1 MALRKNRLAWS
12 ISHALWMGA
21 FAVGGVA
28 SAADSPQNLPQDPAQ
43 SSTPAPAAPAKPAA
57 AADEQIVTVT
67 AQSRTQQAQAVP
79 IALQLV
85 TADQLDKLAANNLA
99 DINGYIPGLVID
111 ADQPT
116 QPGYSI
122 RGIGTSDFGIGT
134 DSPVGI
140 YIDGVYT
147 GKTGGALMNFNDTQR
162 VEVLKGPQGTLFGR
176 NSAAGAISVITH
188 EPGDDFE
195 GDAHVRLGQYGER
208 YVDAL
213 LNVPINDNLA
223 ARFTFVDHKTD
234 GWLTD
239 AATGQ
244 KLNAQSDWGMRAQLK
259 WESGQTKVLLSWEH
273 ENLDQD
279 ASVAIGV
286 VPVPA
291 AGMTPAFPANPATFI
306 NPLTAPVYND
316 VQGDRET
323 RDFDGVTLRIEHPL
337 SFATFNSTTAYR
349 HFTSGNLEGNDG
361 TNNIDTYLDT
371 NNIESNTTWQQEF
384 KLSGKNDTVDWL
396 SGISFFGESAHQTS
410 QVDTYTDTLNTLS
423 NNLYGF
429 PVYSQLQGAINQFG
443 LPVNLFGNSWQESM
457 INKGTYRSDAIYGD
471 AIWHLTPQVNLT
483 TGVRFTHDSKE
494 FSWYNPPRVADGLD
508 AALAE
513 LNQANF
519 FPTLVGLGAL
529 SQAQATAAQGA
540 LTQNIEFNNAAATNG
555 RVTMSNSW
563 SDVSPRLVLD
573 YKFAP
578 DMMVFGS
585 ATKGYQSGGFNA
597 LSVAGVYDPETVVN
611 YEVGIKS
618 YFREQHLLINAS
630 VFSYKFSNLQSLNL
644 VQNGSPIPSY
654 QVTSSDQVGT
664 GLDFEANWRP
674 TRDWKMSLSS
684 EYINQTYRN
693 YVSPDGTNLND
704 QAVGTPLW
712 SVGAML
718 DYTMRNVGNGSLDF
732 TLGQTYIGATRCNAD
747 SAYQGSCLTTPTFTV
762 GAAQN
767 RTDGRIG
774 WDADS
779 HKWGVAFYARNIF
792 DNRYVSSIGNSS
804 TTTLGTPY
812 ASITAP
818 RIVGIELHASL

>member
-21 FAVGGVA
+21 FAVGG
-28 SAADSPQNLPQDPAQ
+28 SAYAQQTTSPDTT
-43 SSTPAPAAPAKPAA
+43 SAKPAEKS
-57 AADEQIVTVT
+57 ADDQQVITVT
-67 AQSRTQQAQAVP
+67 AQSRTQQAQSVP
-79 IALQLV
+79 ISLQLV
-85 TADQLDKLAANNLA
+85 TADQLDKLSANNIG
-99 DINGYIPGLVID
+99 DINGYIPGLVVD
-111 ADQPT
+111 AGQPT
-116 QPGYSI
+116 QPNYTL

-134 DSPVGI
+134 DSPVGV
-140 YIDGVYT
+140 YVDGVYT

-176 NSAAGAISVITH
+176 NSAAGAISIITR
-188 EPGDDFE
+188 EPGDDF
-195 GDAHVRLGQYGER
+195 DAQAHVRFGQYGER

-213 LNVPINDNLA
+213 LNVPLGQDLA

-259 WESGQTKVLLSWEH
+259 WEAGKTKVILSWEH

-279 ASVAIGV
+279 ASVAIGI
-286 VPVPA
+286 VPLA
-291 AGMTPAFPANPATFI
+291 APGTTPAFPANPATYI
-306 NPLTAPVYND
+306 NPIGAPIYND

-323 RDFDGVTLRIEHPL
+323 RTFDGVTLRVEHPF

-349 HFTSGNLEGNDG
+349 HFVSGNLEGNDG
-361 TNNIDTYLDT
+361 TNSIATYLDT
-371 NNIESNTTWQQEF
+371 NNIESNGTWQQEF

-396 SGISFFGESAHQTS
+396 TGISFFGETAHQTS

-429 PVYSQLQGAINQFG
+429 PVYSQLQGAIDQFG
-443 LPVNLFGNSWQESM
+443 LPINLFGNSWQESM
-457 INKGTYRSDAIYGD
+457 INKGSYRSNAIYGD

-483 TGVRFTHDSKE
+483 TGVRFSHDSKE
-494 FSWYNPPRVADGLD
+494 FSWYNPPRTADGLD
-508 AALAE
+508 AAIAE
-513 LNQANF
+513 LNQASF
-519 FPTLVGLGAL
+519 FPTLVALGAL
-529 SQAQATAAQGA
+529 SPTQAAQAQGA
-540 LTQNIEFNNAAATNG
+540 LTQNIEFNNAAATYAK
-555 RVTMSNSW
+555 VSMSNSW

-573 YKFAP
+573 YKITP
-578 DMMVFGS
+578 DTMVFGS
-585 ATKGYQSGGFNA
+585 VTKGYQSGGFNA
-597 LSVAGVYDPETVVN
+597 LAVAGVYSPETVLN
-611 YEVGIKS
+611 YEAGIKS
-618 YFREQHLLINAS
+618 YFREQHLLLNAS

-654 QVTSSDQVGT
+654 QVTSSDQYGT

-674 TRDWKMSLSS
+674 TRDWKLSFSS
-684 EYINQTYRN
+684 EYINQTYGN
-693 YVSPDGTNLND
+693 YTSPDGVSLDN

-712 SVGAML
+712 SAAATI
-718 DYTMRNVGNGSLDF
+718 DYTLRNVANGSMNF
-732 TLGQTYIGATRCNAD
+732 MLGQTYIGAERCNAD
-747 SAYQGSCLTTPTFTV
+747 SAYQGSCLSTPSFTV

-767 RTDGRIG
+767 HTDGRIG
-774 WDADS
+774 WEADT

-792 DNRYVSSIGNSS
+792 NNRYVQSIGNTSAS
-804 TTTLGTPY
+804 TLGTPY

-818 RIVGIELHASL
+818 RIVGVEAHIGL

>member
-21 FAVGGVA
+21 FAVGGA
-28 SAADSPQNLPQDPAQ
+28 ANAADAPQDAAQ
-43 SSTPAPAAPAKPAA
+43 SSAPDAAKAKN
-57 AADEQIVTVT
+57 ADEQIITVT
-67 AQSRTQQAQAVP
+67 AQSRSQQAQAVP
-79 IALQLV
+79 ISLQLV
-85 TADQLDKLAANNLA
+85 TAEQFEKLAANNLA
-99 DINGYIPGLVID
+99 DVNGYIPGLVID

-140 YIDGVYT
+140 YVDGVYT

-176 NSAAGAISVITH
+176 NSAAGAISVVTH
-188 EPGDDFE
+188 EPGADF
-195 GDAHVRLGQYGER
+195 DADGHVRIGQYGER

-244 KLNAQSDWGMRAQLK
+244 KLNAQSDWGMRASLK
-259 WESGQTKVLLSWEH
+259 WEAGQTKVLLSYEH
-273 ENLDQD
+273 ESLDQD
-279 ASVAIGV
+279 ASVAIGI

-291 AGMTPAFPANPATFI
+291 AGATPAFPPNPASYI
-306 NPLTAPVYND
+306 NPLTAPIYND
-316 VQGDRET
+316 VQGNRET

-337 SFATFNSTTAYR
+337 SFATFNSTTGYR

-361 TNNIDTYLDT
+361 TNNIATYLDT

-384 KLSGKNDTVDWL
+384 KLSGKNDMVDWL
-396 SGISFFGESAHQTS
+396 TGISFFGESAHQTS

-423 NNLYGF
+423 NNLYGL
-429 PVYSQLQGAINQFG
+429 PIYSVLQGAIGQFG

-471 AIWHLTPQVNLT
+471 AIWHLTPQMNLT
-483 TGVRFTHDSKE
+483 TGVRYTRDSKD
-494 FSWYNPPRVADGLD
+494 FSWYNPPRSADGLD

-519 FPTLVGLGAL
+519 FPTLVQVGAL

-540 LTQNIEFNNAAATNG
+540 LTQNIEFNNAAATAG

-563 SDVSPRLVLD
+563 SNVSPRLVLD
-573 YKFAP
+573 YKLTP
-578 DMMVFGS
+578 DILVYGS

-597 LSVAGVYDPETVVN
+597 LSVAGVYDPETVRN
-611 YEVGIKS
+611 FELGIKS
-618 YFREQHLLINAS
+618 YFRDQHLLINAS
-630 VFSYKFSNLQSLNL
+630 LFSYKFSNLQSLNL

-654 QVTSSDQVGT
+654 QVTSSDQVGN

-674 TRDWKMSLSS
+674 TRNWKLSLSS
-684 EYINQTYRN
+684 EFIDQTYRN
-693 YVSPDGTNLND
+693 YVSPDGTSLND
-704 QAVGTPLW
+704 QPVGTPRW
-712 SVGAML
+712 SVGAII
-718 DYTMRNVGNGSLDF
+718 DYTMHNVASGSLDF
-732 TLGQTYIGATRCNAD
+732 TLGQTYVGATRCNAD
-747 SAYQGSCLTTPTFTV
+747 SAYQGTCLSTPTFTV
-762 GAAQN
+762 GSAQN
-767 RTDGRIG
+767 HTDGRIG

-779 HKWGVAFYARNIF
+779 HKWGVALYARNIF
-792 DNRYVSSIGNSS
+792 NNQYVEHIGNTSAS
-804 TTTLGTPY
+804 TLGTPY
-812 ASITAP
+812 ASISAP
-818 RIVGIELHASL
+818 RVVGIELHAGL